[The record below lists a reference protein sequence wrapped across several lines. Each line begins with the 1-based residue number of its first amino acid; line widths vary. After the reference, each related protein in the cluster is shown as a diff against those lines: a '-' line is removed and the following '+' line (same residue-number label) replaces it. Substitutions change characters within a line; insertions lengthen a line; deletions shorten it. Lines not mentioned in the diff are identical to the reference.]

1 MPSLFQKFQKLCFE
15 SIFISLWVNS
25 EPPLRY
31 LHPGLGAC
39 PEIHKRQFDF
49 SQKVEKLFGFWLYIV
64 SPNVKIGVHY
74 HYAPRPQLSFFM
86 KPRNDHWFA
95 TKESLKVWSLHSSV
109 FIFSWQR
116 KQLDSCHMQLP
127 TAYFLFISQKFV
139 EINFAII
146 KDGVV
151 YLFHWTGFN
160 FDQEVC
166 CMIGYEFHKLLAT
179 IRSAVRDK
187 YNCR

>member
-49 SQKVEKLFGFWLYIV
+49 SQKVEKLFGFWLCIV
-64 SPNVKIGVHY
+64 SPNVTIGVHY

-95 TKESLKVWSLHSSV
+95 TIESLKVWSLHSNV
-109 FIFSWQR
+109 LIFSWQR
-116 KQLDSCHMQLP
+116 KQLDSCHICSCRLRIF
-127 TAYFLFISQKFV
+127 FLFRKNLWRSILRSSRTVLFIFFTELASVAIFIVKSVYSRQILTRRFAV
-139 EINFAII
+139 WLVMNF
-146 KDGVV
+146 
-151 YLFHWTGFN
+151 T
-160 FDQEVC
+160 
-166 CMIGYEFHKLLAT
+166 
-179 IRSAVRDK
+179 
-187 YNCR
+187 NC